1 MKIALIACSATKS
14 NASVMN
20 PKQLFAAQNL
30 YIGPRS
36 FLPSRAFC
44 MNPANGFDDWHIL
57 SAKYALLDKNTPICY
72 YDLYLKTQPQQ
83 YKKMWAEEILEK
95 LQEKYDLK
103 NDEFHIF
110 GSQSYYENLIPYLN
124 CVVYDYNGYSINLAA
139 PVSYKNGTNMI
150 LAKKLRTPAV
160 MQKVPDCPGYYK
172 WWAKKEELD
181 TVLGALGIKF
191 SNVSASLE
199 KKGDY
204 FCLYV
209 GIAGQSLRQRVDWHL
224 NDPHTV
230 QRVHCKVLSTLRQTV
245 SSLIAKNQ
253 YFKKATDDFLDKLC
267 FEWFPL
273 DSKIPTDDTKGRL
286 HGIERNV
293 MTEHFYPLNIQDNSH
308 PLAKD
313 VTKTLSDLRSKA
325 RFEVAD
331 EKAEPKTDKKI
342 PDEEPYPRVQERTGG
357 ISGGKYGPLGTFLLS
372 EKEKGKK
379 VISKTFSEIEAI
391 IQDKLPATARNNE
404 VWWANDETHVQ
415 AKDGWLAAGFVKVKV
430 DIHGQTVD
438 FVFRG

>member
-1 MKIALIACSATKS
+1 MKIALIACSATKLP
-14 NASVMN
+14 ASVMN
-20 PKQLFAAQNL
+20 PKQLFPAQNL
-30 YIGPRS
+30 YTSQKS
-36 FLPSRAFC
+36 FIPSVAFC
-44 MNPANGFDDWHIL
+44 TDPANGFDDWHIL
-57 SAKYALLDKNTPICY
+57 SAKYALLDKNTLICY
-72 YDLYLKTQPQQ
+72 YDLCLTKQTPQ

-110 GSQSYYENLIPYLN
+110 GPKSYYENLIPYLN
-124 CVVYDYNGYSINLAA
+124 SVVYDYNGYNINLAA
-139 PVSYKNGTNMI
+139 PVFYKNGTNMI
-150 LAKKLRTPAV
+150 QAKKLRTPAV

-181 TVLGALGIKF
+181 TVLKALGVKF
-191 SNVSASLE
+191 SDVSASLE

-209 GIAGQSLRQRVDWHL
+209 GIAAQSLRKRVNWHL
-224 NDPHTV
+224 NDTHTV
-230 QRVHCKVLSTLRQTV
+230 QRVNSKVLSTLRQTV

-273 DSKIPTDDTKGRL
+273 DTEVPTDETKGEL
-286 HGIERNV
+286 HGIERKI
-293 MTEHFYPLNIQDNSH
+293 MSEHFYPLNIQDNGH

-313 VTKTLSDLRSKA
+313 VTKTLSDLRNKA
-325 RFEVAD
+325 RFEVTD
-331 EKAEPKTDKKI
+331 EKADEKTDKKMA
-342 PDEEPYPRVQERTGG
+342 DEAPYPRVQERTCV

-372 EKEKGKK
+372 EKKKGNT
-379 VISKTFSEIEAI
+379 VISKTFLEIEAI
-391 IQDKLPATARNNE
+391 IKAKLPATARNNE

-430 DIHGQTVD
+430 DLQGQTVD